1 MFVDLDNLWESRR
14 RRGDL
19 PELDFHEVKYIN
31 ATPDEEELH
40 EGVIQRD
47 PFSEEEVKIASDKYS
62 NV

>member
-1 MFVDLDNLWESRR
+1 MRC
-14 RRGDL
+14 GA
-19 PELDFHEVKYIN
+19 PEAVAHEVDGVPT
-31 ATPDEEELH
+31 ATDEEELH

>member
-1 MFVDLDNLWESRR
+1 MQHEFLGCHYS
-14 RRGDL
+14 
-19 PELDFHEVKYIN
+19 PEAVLHEVENIAAAPNK
-31 ATPDEEELH
+31 EELH